1 MASDVDSK
9 LADMCARRHVGIPSG
24 PARAHLPV
32 IGCIAPAST
41 ARPCGVRRTAGSDE
55 PPDR

>member
-9 LADMCARRHVGIPSG
+9 FADMRARRHVRIPSG
-24 PARAHLPV
+24 PTTAHLPV
-32 IGCIAPAST
+32 IGGIVPAST
-41 ARPCGVRRTAGSDE
+41 ARPCGVRRTVGSDE